1 MIMVL
6 KSSEKYVSMLFGR
19 IISKFEDNQVKKENK
34 EVKKTK
40 KSREEIDSSVNES
53 AAAVSETPENDS
65 DKTLNNDGRIGTMLR
80 ETRLKRGEELEDIAR
95 ILRIRKIYLE
105 AIENSN
111 YAEIPEAP
119 YGQGFVRS
127 YAEYLG
133 LNAVRMSQL
142 FKEETE
148 AGRQNDTM
156 YVLEPQA
163 EADIPGRKY
172 ILVSLLALALI
183 YAAWLFY
190 TSAGN
195 DDTSVEAPV
204 SEAAEEVSSSS
215 DDYPLKIEDFNN
227 VSASGSES
235 DSSETENKAETDVPS
250 AEPEALPVI
259 EIDSSAQTNSPQ
271 VHVSEGSFEE
281 ASVPSPAQSE
291 AVPADKV
298 AEPSQP
304 AETPAA
310 DNNAEPQPSPTEIDT
325 DAKVLIKVKKEAWI
339 EAKNAD
345 KLYISKVVDKGFT
358 YRVPDEPGMIISIGR
373 YDAADVYVNGKL
385 TPVFTAGK
393 KTGIKVD
400 SLLEAANH

>member
-1 MIMVL
+1 M
-6 KSSEKYVSMLFGR
+6 
-19 IISKFEDNQVKKENK
+19 KKENK

-204 SEAAEEVSSSS
+204 SEAAEEVPSSS

-227 VSASGSES
+227 VSASSSES
-235 DSSETENKAETDVPS
+235 DSS
-250 AEPEALPVI
+250 
-259 EIDSSAQTNSPQ
+259 
-271 VHVSEGSFEE
+271 
-281 ASVPSPAQSE
+281 
-291 AVPADKV
+291 
-298 AEPSQP
+298 
-304 AETPAA
+304 
-310 DNNAEPQPSPTEIDT
+310 
-325 DAKVLIKVKKEAWI
+325 
-339 EAKNAD
+339 
-345 KLYISKVVDKGFT
+345 
-358 YRVPDEPGMIISIGR
+358 
-373 YDAADVYVNGKL
+373 
-385 TPVFTAGK
+385 
-393 KTGIKVD
+393 
-400 SLLEAANH
+400 